1 MAATSVQENK
11 KSIFDQSTQLS
22 LTEMTQFGK
31 EVVKILDVL
40 SLKHFIEDIIEK
52 FCDMETVKD
61 LEFIFRA
68 MGSKEN
74 VYASTRLY
82 SSQNVDGVSGPGRD
96 VHLFLS
102 VEDMLRFLDEWLSNA
117 SKLYRKLFL
126 LQVLQR
132 VPESM
137 HLSIWEFLQL
147 SIRTSSNSRGSN
159 KKETKSPSI
168 NELLRRLP
176 LDIGAKISQ
185 MTRVAPKEK
194 LFKKSS
200 METAEATNIQE
211 QSVAAYK
218 QAQKVRCFIP
228 KENFARYFLVPVPKT
243 SSCLGRVLSV
253 DDEKK
258 EGRLSAH
265 ETQYKIIGNNE
276 LKTYENLATR
286 SWSLLAAS
294 MRKAYTNILI
304 ERVIVEERNVYCG
317 TYNTLVLLERSRY
330 QKPAKRRITHAG
342 SWNHTWLVH
351 CDGSAEQRKIKFLDI
366 SCATKSA
373 ERSSATDPLA
383 HLNRTYLSGHA
394 GSVRTLWLDTK
405 WQLLLS
411 GSYDTSIRLWDLA
424 QLNSGSSSVT
434 QSVGTGKRLETI
446 ARPTTSRCVRIYHGH
461 TGSVLCLW
469 LDSFM
474 WPRMKLNSPS
484 SDCCANRI
492 RPNLSPTRRLGKYTL
507 RFVTG
512 GADCLCCV
520 WRLDSR
526 EPIWCMPHARPVT
539 AVVMQGYLCVS
550 GDRSGEIKVWRLT
563 GSRPQLIKV
572 LCKHTGPITVLRMD
586 SVHLVSGSADGYVC
600 IWSLS
605 GDFSECLGLLP
616 HPNQV
621 LCLELQYLRVITG
634 CADGRVRVWNLLSQ
648 RCQRVI
654 LGNNRREPILGLF
667 ALEDRLILI
676 SQTNIISMNFNPG
689 KWHYELDQAFQA
701 EHLRAHVP
709 MINASINHWA
719 KPRSRAESR
728 WFRARMTRSADSR
741 ILDRA
746 IRSQSEKS
754 LSRQAIHKASDDS
767 ARSHRSSR
775 TTGRSE
781 RIFSSR
787 TSSGS
792 SKSSSRRL
800 GGVQSALIH
809 PETGRR
815 MFLISPP
822 IPGSYTVR
830 QSKHPSPKSAR
841 LHGEKYKDK
850 AEKENP
856 DSGRR
861 VNRMKATHD
870 TNMSVQHQ
878 QHFFNAPK
886 FPNRSNRTGLI
897 SSPIRRWSEQFNIN
911 KRHILQPSHD
921 SLSELKLHQLIELN
935 RQNCEV
941 QPPDTM
947 RHSYLSSTRPASSTE
962 METNTAITDLPKI
975 DRRFSEPELK

>member
-11 KSIFDQSTQLS
+11 ISIVDQSTQLS
-22 LTEMTQFGK
+22 LTEMTQFGE

-52 FCDMETVKD
+52 FCDIETVKD

-102 VEDMLRFLDEWLSNA
+102 VEDMMQFLDEWLSSA
-117 SKLYRKLFL
+117 PKLYRKLFL

-147 SIRTSSNSRGSN
+147 SIRTSSNNRSSN

-185 MTRVAPKEK
+185 MARVAPKEK
-194 LFKKSS
+194 LFNKSS
-200 METAEATNIQE
+200 METAEAPNIQE

-228 KENFARYFLVPVPKT
+228 KENFARYFLVPVPRT

-253 DDEKK
+253 DDAKK
-258 EGRLSAH
+258 SGRLSAH
-265 ETQYKIIGNNE
+265 ETQYKIIGNNG
-276 LKTYENLATR
+276 LKTYENLATC

-294 MRKAYTNILI
+294 MRKAYANILL

-342 SWNHTWLVH
+342 SWNQTWLAH

-366 SCATKSA
+366 SCATKST
-373 ERSSATDPLA
+373 ERSSATDFL
-383 HLNRTYLSGHA
+383 
-394 GSVRTLWLDTK
+394 
-405 WQLLLS
+405 
-411 GSYDTSIRLWDLA
+411 
-424 QLNSGSSSVT
+424 
-434 QSVGTGKRLETI
+434 
-446 ARPTTSRCVRIYHGH
+446 
-461 TGSVLCLW
+461 
-469 LDSFM
+469 
-474 WPRMKLNSPS
+474 
-484 SDCCANRI
+484 I
-492 RPNLSPTRRLGKYTL
+492 RPKLSPTRRLGKYTL

-526 EPIWCMPHARPVT
+526 EPIWCIPHARPVT

-550 GDRSGEIKVWRLT
+550 GDRGGEIKVWRLT

-586 SVHLVSGSADGYVC
+586 SIHLVSGSADGYVC

-605 GDFSECLGLLP
+605 GDFSECLGVLP

-667 ALEDRLILI
+667 AMEDRLILI
-676 SQTNIISMNFNPG
+676 SATNIISMNFNPG
-689 KWHYELDQAFQA
+689 EWHYELDQAFQA

-709 MINASINHWA
+709 MTNASINHWA

-728 WFRARMTRSADSR
+728 WFRARMTQSADSR

-746 IRSQSEKS
+746 IRSQSETS
-754 LSRQAIHKASDDS
+754 LSRHAIHKASDDS
-767 ARSHRSSR
+767 TRSHRSSR

-781 RIFSSR
+781 RTSSSR
-787 TSSGS
+787 NSSSS
-792 SKSSSRRL
+792 SKSSSRKL
-800 GGVQSALIH
+800 GRVQSTFIH

-841 LHGEKYKDK
+841 LPGEKYKDK
-850 AEKENP
+850 AEKENS
-856 DSGRR
+856 DSERR
-861 VNRMKATHD
+861 ANRMKATHD
-870 TNMSVQHQ
+870 TNMSVQRQ
-878 QHFFNAPK
+878 QHIFNAPK
-886 FPNRSNRTGLI
+886 FPNTSNKMGLI
-897 SSPIRRWSEQFNIN
+897 SSPIRRWSEQFNKN
-911 KRHILQPSHD
+911 KRHIPQSFQD
-921 SLSELKLHQLIELN
+921 SLNELKLHQLIELN
-935 RQNCEV
+935 RQNSDV

-947 RHSYLSSTRPASSTE
+947 RHSYLSSTRLASSTE
-962 METNTAITDLPKI
+962 METNTAITDLSKI
-975 DRRFSEPELK
+975 NRRFSEPELK